1 MLRVL
6 SVALS
11 LAPLASATD
20 STSTVSLSRHSL
32 AFDAEDAKKNRPVS
46 KVITL
51 LKDMQKQLEKD
62 QEEDEEIYN
71 KVACWCKINNKD
83 KTLAIKEQEGK
94 ITQLTSLIEEGV
106 ANTQRLATEI
116 ENLKKEVAEN
126 TESLGKA
133 TALRE
138 KQLEEFQSEEKDLL
152 ESIGALKSAIVVLA
166 KHNKSF
172 LQSAAYTEA
181 EKKKEKQM
189 LLSLK
194 AVYDRHHDDITAQL
208 SPAESHKL
216 QQLIQQAQ
224 AQAPSVAQY
233 GNQSGE
239 IFGILKN
246 MKETFESNLSVAQEN
261 EKANSAAFADLK
273 GAKQQEI
280 SAGQAQVDDK
290 IVQLADTKERVA
302 TGRQD
307 LEDTRNSLSADD
319 EFLQMVQE
327 KCSQTDAEWQERQK
341 TRQEEIY
348 SVSQAISVLSDD
360 NAHDTFTKTFNPSF
374 IQIAQVDRRE
384 AAAKALLKV
393 KAADP
398 KIMLIAQSI
407 KLDAFVKVKAAI
419 DEMVTT
425 LQAEKAE
432 EIKHRDFCIS
442 ELNENEKT
450 QAQLGRDHDS
460 HVAKVDEIKASIAT
474 AKTAIKEIEGHNA
487 EMRTQ
492 LKRAGEDRESQN
504 SEFQATLADQRVTKK
519 LLTQALTVLKSFYE
533 KQTRK
538 SAYNVA
544 AATAEGQAAIDA
556 TNAAFIQMSI
566 RTRRVHHGQQ
576 LKSIRK
582 LQQPNEEILAPEE
595 ETDPIRKLENM
606 KGAAAPGGFRTYK
619 KNEGATSVLGLLQ
632 QIIHDTQLMEQEIS
646 NAEQQSQETYE
657 SMVKE
662 TNNSLTKNQSALVNQ
677 NQAVARSEQELIDT
691 QADLKD
697 TKIQMEQEA
706 NSGADLHANCDFVL
720 KNFEIRQTARDEEV
734 EALQQAKAILSGAN
748 FDTEP

>member
-1 MLRVL
+1 M
-6 SVALS
+6 S
-11 LAPLASATD
+11 
-20 STSTVSLSRHSL
+20 
-32 AFDAEDAKKNRPVS
+32 
-46 KVITL
+46 
-51 LKDMQKQLEKD
+51 
-62 QEEDEEIYN
+62 
-71 KVACWCKINNKD
+71 
-83 KTLAIKEQEGK
+83 
-94 ITQLTSLIEEGV
+94 
-106 ANTQRLATEI
+106 
-116 ENLKKEVAEN
+116 EN
-126 TESLGKA
+126 TESLAKA

-152 ESIGALKSAIVVLA
+152 ESIGALKSAIVVLS
-166 KHNKSF
+166 KHNKAF
-172 LQSAAYTEA
+172 LQSSSYTEA

-194 AVYDRHHDDITAQL
+194 SVYDRHHDEITSQMTPEQ
-208 SPAESHKL
+208 SRKL

-233 GNQSGE
+233 TNQSGE

-261 EKANSAAFADLK
+261 EKVNASAFADLK
-273 GAKQQEI
+273 SAKQQEI
-280 SAGQAQVDDK
+280 NAGQAQVDEK

-327 KCSQTDAEWQERQK
+327 KCSKTDAEWQERQK

-348 SVSQAISVLSDD
+348 SVSEAISVLSDD
-360 NAHDTFTKTFNPSF
+360 NAHDTFTKTFNPTF
-374 IQIAQVDRRE
+374 LQIVYSKQKEKRA

-393 KAADP
+393 KSADP
-398 KIMLIAQSI
+398 KLALLAQSI

-419 DEMVTT
+419 DEMVAT

-432 EIKHRDFCIS
+432 EIKHRDFCIT

-450 QAQLGRDHDS
+450 QAQLSRDHDS
-460 HVAKVDEIKASIAT
+460 LTAKVDEIKAAIAN
-474 AKTAIKEIEGHNA
+474 AKTEIKEIEGHNT

-492 LKRAGEDRESQN
+492 LKRAGEDREKQN
-504 SEFQATLADQRVTKK
+504 AEFQTTLADQRVTKK

-556 TNAAFIQMSI
+556 TNAAFIQMSLT
-566 RTRRVHHGQQ
+566 TRRVHHGQQ
-576 LKSIRK
+576 MKSIK
-582 LQQPNEEILAPEE
+582 AVKQGPILAPEE

-606 KGAAAPGGFRTYK
+606 KGSAAPEGFRTYQ
-619 KNEGATSVLGLLQ
+619 KNEGSTSVLGLLQ
-632 QIIHDTQLMEQEIS
+632 QIIHDTELMEQEIS

-662 TNNSLTKNQSALVNQ
+662 TNNSLTKNQAALVNQ
-677 NQAVARSEQELIDT
+677 NQAVARAEQELMDT
-691 QADLKD
+691 EADLKD
-697 TKIQMEQEA
+697 TNLQMEQEA
-706 NSGADLHANCDFVL
+706 NTGADLHANCDFVL

-734 EALQQAKAILSGAN
+734 EALQQAKAILSGAK
-748 FDTEP
+748 FDDLEA

>member
-6 SVALS
+6 SLFLS
-11 LAPLASATD
+11 FALASATGKTA
-20 STSTVSLSRHSL
+20 SVSLSHHSL
-32 AFDAEDAKKNRPVS
+32 SFDVEASKNRPVS

-71 KVACWCKINNKD
+71 KIACWCKINNKD

-94 ITQLTSLIEEGV
+94 VTQLTSLIEEGV

-116 ENLKKEVAEN
+116 ENLKKEVSEN
-126 TESLGKA
+126 TESLAKA

-152 ESIGALKSAIVVLA
+152 ESVGALKSAIVVLS
-166 KHNKSF
+166 KHNKAF

-194 AVYDRHHDDITAQL
+194 SVYDRHHDEITSQMTPEQ
-208 SPAESHKL
+208 SRKL

-261 EKANSAAFADLK
+261 EKVNSAAFADLK
-273 GAKQQEI
+273 SAKQQEI
-280 SAGQAQVDDK
+280 NAGQAQVDDK

-327 KCSQTDAEWQERQK
+327 KCSKTDADWQERQK

-348 SVSQAISVLSDD
+348 AVSEAISVLSDD
-360 NAHDTFTKTFNPSF
+360 SAHDTFTKTFNPSF
-374 IQIAQVDRRE
+374 LQIVDSKQEEKRA

-393 KAADP
+393 KSADP
-398 KIMLIAQSI
+398 KLALLAQSI

-419 DEMVTT
+419 DEMVVT

-432 EIKHRDFCIS
+432 EIKHRDFCIN

-450 QAQLGRDHDS
+450 QAQLSRDNDS
-460 HVAKVDEIKASIAT
+460 LTAKVDEIKAAIAN
-474 AKTAIKEIEGHNA
+474 AKTEIKEIEGHNT

-492 LKRAGEDRESQN
+492 LKRAGEDREKQN
-504 SEFQATLADQRVTKK
+504 AEFQTTLADQRVTKK

-544 AATAEGQAAIDA
+544 VATAEGQAAIDA
-556 TNAAFIQMSI
+556 TFIQMSLT
-566 RTRRVHHGQQ
+566 TRRVHHGQQ
-576 LKSIRK
+576 MKSIK
-582 LQQPNEEILAPEE
+582 AVKQEPILSPEE

-606 KGAAAPGGFRTYK
+606 KGSAAPEGFRTYQ
-619 KNEGATSVLGLLQ
+619 KNEGNTSVLGLLQ
-632 QIIHDTQLMEQEIS
+632 QIIHDTELMEQEIS

-677 NQAVARSEQELIDT
+677 NQAVARAEQELMDT
-691 QADLKD
+691 EADLKD
-697 TKIQMEQEA
+697 TILSMEQES
-706 NSGADLHANCDFVL
+706 NTGADLHANCDFVL

-734 EALQQAKAILSGAN
+734 EALQQAKAILSGAK
-748 FDTEP
+748 FDDIEA